1 MTLNDTQ
8 PTYQL
13 TDVPVQ
19 YFIHWGR
26 LISNI
31 ITLPD
36 IVFTDKA
43 INQHCIRVRGLNY
56 SSRVYPWNKN
66 WNYVIVKSGCVNKLW
81 VLLAT
86 WWPYSLIHVRLTE
99 TPPAVHADNTHSLQ
113 PSAVSVNHSLTAP
126 PFYFSLYVFHP
137 FFSSFFFFFTVQ
149 GMLTLQ
155 GGWWFTGATQLP
167 MSHTHPMCLLLATL
181 RETEGWTDREKE
193 GESEKGGRGENEEF
207 DMLCAWVTCIKQR
220 WQIVW
225 MYVCVCLGGIHENI
239 PESSK
244 KSL

>member
-1 MTLNDTQ
+1 M
-8 PTYQL
+8 
-13 TDVPVQ
+13 
-19 YFIHWGR
+19 
-26 LISNI
+26 
-31 ITLPD
+31 
-36 IVFTDKA
+36 
-43 INQHCIRVRGLNY
+43 
-56 SSRVYPWNKN
+56 
-66 WNYVIVKSGCVNKLW
+66 NKLW

-137 FFSSFFFFFTVQ
+137 FFFFYSARNAHST
-149 GMLTLQ
+149 
-155 GGWWFTGATQLP
+155 GWLVVHWSYTTP

-181 RETEGWTDREKE
+181 REMEGWTDREKE
-193 GESEKGGRGENEEF
+193 GESEKGWGGENEEF

-220 WQIVW
+220 RQIVGR
-225 MYVCVCLGGIHENI
+225 YVCVFGGIHENI